1 MSLFDL
7 IYHKCNSFELTIV
20 KTTVCSTYF
29 IQDKCE
35 GTKELSMCQKM
46 TSINLKLSKNIMI

>member
-20 KTTVCSTYF
+20 KTTVCSAYF
-29 IQDKCE
+29 ILDKCK
-35 GTKELSMCQKM
+35 GTKELSIVFFQL
-46 TSINLKLSKNIMI
+46 TVVKLHYRKNDC